1 VTNRFNKG
9 EEDRAERQED
19 RQDAERSEAAQG
31 QRFLGGIN
39 QNVDARSRQNQTM
52 KVIVP
57 QPTPPAA
64 SDSQAPSKWE
74 RWGRLGAFV
83 VGLATVV
90 GVAIA
95 LGRAV
100 GWFG

>member
-9 EEDRAERQED
+9 EGDRAERQED

-31 QRFLGGIN
+31 QRFPGGIN

-64 SDSQAPSKWE
+64 PDSQTPSKWE

-95 LGRAV
+95 LGRAL